1 MKYDPCNDMDE
12 PLKHYAYRKKP
23 DKNKQTNTTYCM
35 IPFISNA
42 QNRQIS

>member
-23 DKNKQTNTTYCM
+23 DKNKQTNKQTPHT
-35 IPFISNA
+35 A
-42 QNRQIS
+42 

>member
-23 DKNKQTNTTYCM
+23 DKNKQTNKHHILHDSIYIKC
-35 IPFISNA
+35 PE
-42 QNRQIS
+42 